1 MYIATKD
8 RLFTL
13 YIAIVHRVKLCV
25 TKMHQTLKRR
35 YEGSSIEDIRK
46 SGGGSGVSRGGGR
59 WGRSAPDDTSR
70 GEFQLFFR
78 L

>member
-8 RLFTL
+8 RLYTL

-35 YEGSSIEDIRK
+35 YERLSIEDIRK
-46 SGGGSGVSRGGGR
+46 SGGGSGVSREAMGAVRPG
-59 WGRSAPDDTSR
+59 
-70 GEFQLFFR
+70 QYV
-78 L
+78 

>member
-8 RLFTL
+8 RLYTL

-46 SGGGSGVSRGGGR
+46 SGGGSGVSRGGGGPPR
-59 WGRSAPDDTSR
+59 AIRLGG